1 MSQYLLPDLTGE
13 NALYKITND
22 VKRIIKQDQ
31 VVSLYD
37 SAFKDTL
44 VITLLGT
51 TNNKDTQRT
60 LVEGDDWVIQDSD
73 IDYSAMSDMRLL
85 DDTFN
90 RTLIKS
96 VTFVKPF
103 VADYTVNF
111 AYQRLYPVTSEVL
124 IRQSDHIVEFTPD
137 VLLAMMQDLTM
148 LKELLN
154 QLKTTLVM
162 LMVLHYYLN
171 LTHIKQNQKTLF
183 QVKYMKSMFL
193 IK

>member
-111 AYQRLYPVTSEVL
+111 AYQRLYPVT
-124 IRQSDHIVEFTPD
+124 
-137 VLLAMMQDLTM
+137 
-148 LKELLN
+148 
-154 QLKTTLVM
+154 
-162 LMVLHYYLN
+162 
-171 LTHIKQNQKTLF
+171 
-183 QVKYMKSMFL
+183 
-193 IK
+193 

>member
-148 LKELLN
+148 LKN
-154 QLKTTLVM
+154 YST
-162 LMVLHYYLN
+162 
-171 LTHIKQNQKTLF
+171 
-183 QVKYMKSMFL
+183 S
-193 IK
+193 

>member
-1 MSQYLLPDLTGE
+1 MSQYLIPDLTGE
-13 NALYKITND
+13 NALYKISND
-22 VKRIIKQDQ
+22 IKRIIKQDQ

-37 SAFKDTL
+37 SVFKDTL

-111 AYQRLYPVTSEVL
+111 SYQRLYPVTAEVL
-124 IRQSDHIVEFTPD
+124 IKQSDHIVEFTPD
-137 VLLAMMQDLTM
+137 VLLAMMLDFTM
-148 LKELLN
+148 
-154 QLKTTLVM
+154 
-162 LMVLHYYLN
+162 
-171 LTHIKQNQKTLF
+171 
-183 QVKYMKSMFL
+183 
-193 IK
+193 